1 MMLWLVILIRVVAN
15 PAANVFQKLLTR
27 EGATPLGVICMSHV
41 LLSAACL
48 PILGV
53 LGLGLVDIPGGDPEA
68 DGTAATL
75 ESFPRSF
82 EFWWNIATCAGLA
95 VACNTLLVYALRLGD
110 LSLLGPINAYKSV
123 VSLLPSLILLGEFP
137 DVATLGGIA
146 LIVAGSVLIVGH
158 DGGRGAGAEQ
168 RAPSR
173 FDRLRIGARLAALV
187 RSPGARYRIA
197 ALVVSAT
204 EAAFLKRAVLAS
216 TPITAF
222 AWWSILGAAA
232 AGAAWFF
239 LRPATE
245 GNEAPRQPTTPRI
258 TNQTAKLYVYLT
270 IATGLMQYCTIK
282 AIAEFEVGPLLA
294 LFQISTLLSVF
305 FGYRY
310 FAEPHFLRRL
320 LGSAIMVAGAAVIV
334 VCRQR
339 S

>member
-15 PAANVFQKLLTR
+15 PAANVLQKLLTR
-27 EGATPLGVICMSHV
+27 AGATPLGVIFMSHV

-53 LGLGLVDIPGGDPEA
+53 LGLGLFDDSGSAPDNDVV
-68 DGTAATL
+68 ATTFEIL
-75 ESFPRSF
+75 PRSF
-82 EFWWNIATCAGLA
+82 EFWWNIATCAVLA

-137 DVATLGGIA
+137 DVSTLGGIA

-158 DGGRGAGAEQ
+158 DGGRGAVAEP
-168 RAPSR
+168 RASR
-173 FDRLRIGARLAALV
+173 FDRLRIGARLASLL

-197 ALVVSAT
+197 ALVLSAT

-245 GNEAPRQPTTPRI
+245 GNEPPRQPTTPRI

-282 AIAEFEVGPLLA
+282 AIADFEVGPLLA
-294 LFQISTLLSVF
+294 LFQVSTLLSVF